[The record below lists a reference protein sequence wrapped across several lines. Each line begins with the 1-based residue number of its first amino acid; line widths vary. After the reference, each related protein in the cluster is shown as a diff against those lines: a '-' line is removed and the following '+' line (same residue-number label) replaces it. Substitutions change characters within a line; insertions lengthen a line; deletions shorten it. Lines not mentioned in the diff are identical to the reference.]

1 MEESPERPAGIEGSA
16 LKGPFPVGAY
26 AEMLREELRGRARLQ
41 LFGEIWNLKHTKARV
56 YFELRDARGAVPC
69 AMWTNK
75 FEALGEV
82 ASTLKD
88 GAQIVIAGG
97 PDYYPGSKTSS
108 PSFSFDVTDL
118 RVAGEGDLLAQLAAL
133 RRHLQGE
140 GLFEPQK
147 LLPRPQLPRTIG
159 VVTSESGKARDDVLA
174 GLERRGW
181 AGTLVWGFAPV
192 QDRKAATAI
201 TQALTELGRSGV
213 PVYALYA
220 PKQPVKVLSEIL
232 SEEDLLAAVSRL

>member
-1 MEESPERPAGIEGSA
+1 MEETPERPAGIEGSA

-108 PSFSFDVTDL
+108 PSSSSSTTWTSS
-118 RVAGEGDLLAQLAAL
+118 
-133 RRHLQGE
+133 RRPTG
-140 GLFEPQK
+140 
-147 LLPRPQLPRTIG
+147 
-159 VVTSESGKARDDVLA
+159 
-174 GLERRGW
+174 
-181 AGTLVWGFAPV
+181 
-192 QDRKAATAI
+192 
-201 TQALTELGRSGV
+201 
-213 PVYALYA
+213 
-220 PKQPVKVLSEIL
+220 
-232 SEEDLLAAVSRL
+232 